1 MSPADRIN
9 PFLTA
14 SSRALWHWNNL
25 HLHTCAEMG
34 IGISYNFQVLEPC
47 WYHASSG
54 APRLVS
60 VPSEVRK
67 CSSPSSGHL
76 QLFPFKTEEILVTF
90 PNVSVWC
97 EEVII
102 ERIIPISVWEWEK
115 QEVIPHLSLV
125 LD

>member
-1 MSPADRIN
+1 M
-9 PFLTA
+9 
-14 SSRALWHWNNL
+14 SRAG
-25 HLHTCAEMG
+25 T
-34 IGISYNFQVLEPC
+34 S
-47 WYHASSG
+47 ASPG

-60 VPSEVRK
+60 VPSEGRK

-102 ERIIPISVWEWEK
+102 ERIIAISAWEWEK
-115 QEVIPHLSLV
+115 QEVIPHLGPGLG
-125 LD
+125 LNEPGHLG